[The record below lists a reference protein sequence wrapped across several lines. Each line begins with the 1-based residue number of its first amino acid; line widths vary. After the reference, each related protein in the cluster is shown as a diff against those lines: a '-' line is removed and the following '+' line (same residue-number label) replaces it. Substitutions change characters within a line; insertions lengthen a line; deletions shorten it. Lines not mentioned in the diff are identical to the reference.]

1 MRTTFVALSI
11 MMYLICAAPAFGQ
24 LLTLPEGLKL
34 AVKQN
39 TLIDIAR
46 EEENIYRAESLIA
59 RSKMLPEL
67 NGDLSQT
74 VLAYRPEAFFGSF
87 PGIQGSESVP
97 LSEKDFLSY
106 SLTVQQTLYDFRAN
120 AAHYEASLKILDTK
134 KMDVD
139 RIRNLVALDF
149 SFAYFNLLE
158 AEKRVIVAEDEVK
171 RLELHLKDARSLY
184 DAGVIT
190 RNDLLQT
197 EVRISIS
204 DAKQRLLT
212 SRSRKVMA
220 VTRLNNILGMPLKED
235 TRIMDVKEGPTEI
248 SGIGILMGLDI
259 AWSLAEKNRA
269 EIRIVN
275 ELMEAMDL
283 ERTSKNAGY
292 YPKFFV
298 QGGYEFTE
306 NRYMVHEGNWSA
318 ILGMRINLYNGG
330 KTTAEVF
337 KAERERMKLLE
348 QKSKLVDD
356 IRVEVQGYLLDSVTA
371 LERVAVTE
379 NAIESAEENLRIN
392 RTKYE
397 EGVGTASDVLD
408 AVTLLTRAE
417 TNYYRAVY
425 DLRRAEA
432 GVLYATG
439 TDLVT
444 AYSQ

>member
-11 MMYLICAAPAFGQ
+11 MLYLICAAPAFGQ
-24 LLTLPEGLKL
+24 LLTLPEGLKM

-39 TLIDIAR
+39 TRVDIAR

-67 NGDLSQT
+67 NGSLSQT
-74 VLAYRPEAFFGSF
+74 FLAHRPEAVFGTFTGPS
-87 PGIQGSESVP
+87 GSESVP
-97 LSEKDFLSY
+97 ISEKDFISY
-106 SLTVQQTLYDFRAN
+106 SLTVQQTLYDFREN
-120 AAHYEASLKILDTK
+120 AAHYESSLKILDTK
-134 KMDVD
+134 KMDIE

-149 SFAYFNLLE
+149 SVAYFDLLE
-158 AEKRVIVAEDEVK
+158 AEKRVIVAEEEVN

-190 RNDLLQT
+190 RNDLLQA
-197 EVRISIS
+197 EVRIS

-212 SRSRKVMA
+212 SRSGKVMA
-220 VTRLNNILGMPLKED
+220 VTRLNNILGKPLKED
-235 TRIMDVKEGPTEI
+235 TRIMDVKERPPGM
-248 SGIGILMGLDI
+248 SGIIMGLDA
-259 AWSLAEKNRA
+259 AWSLAEKNRP

-283 ERTSKNAGY
+283 ERISKNAGY
-292 YPKFFV
+292 YPRFYV

-306 NRYMVHEGNWSA
+306 NRYQVHEGNWSA

-408 AVTLLTRAE
+408 AVTLLTSAE
-417 TNYYRAVY
+417 TNYYQAVY

-444 AYSQ
+444 AYAQ